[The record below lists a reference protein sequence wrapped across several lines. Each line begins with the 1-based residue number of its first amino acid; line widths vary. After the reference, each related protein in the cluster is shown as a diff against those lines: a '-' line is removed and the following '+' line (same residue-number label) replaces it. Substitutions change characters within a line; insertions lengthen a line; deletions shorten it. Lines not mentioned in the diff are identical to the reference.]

1 MWKHKWSSRNF
12 LRQIKNSPWSR
23 SKDRIITPLIV
34 LQFRILLDPNPDKKF
49 DSGSGFR
56 ATIITPLFWMWKTFS
71 WSNWIHRL
79 RFMLCGKGRRILGDD
94 TIEIFPGYR
103 TSWSYIFLE
112 VHNALKL
119 VWSWPN
125 RIISRS
131 SVPFELYWYF
141 FDIIFTTNE
150 HSIFSSFFVSFDT
163 LLT

>member
-49 DSGSGFR
+49 DSESGFR
-56 ATIITPLFWMWKTFS
+56 ARIITPLFWMWKTFS

-103 TSWSYIFLE
+103 TSWLIYLIFFWKCTMHWNLFDLDPTGSLVAVQFLLNYIGIFLT
-112 VHNALKL
+112 LF
-119 VWSWPN
+119 
-125 RIISRS
+125 SRK
-131 SVPFELYWYF
+131 VGE
-141 FDIIFTTNE
+141 
-150 HSIFSSFFVSFDT
+150 DT
-163 LLT
+163 FKKYLR